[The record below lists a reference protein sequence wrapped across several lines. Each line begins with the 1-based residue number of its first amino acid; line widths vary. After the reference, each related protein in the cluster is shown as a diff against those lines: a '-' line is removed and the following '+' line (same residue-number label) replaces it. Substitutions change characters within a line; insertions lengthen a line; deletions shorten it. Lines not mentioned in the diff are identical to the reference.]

1 MRMRLASIALVFLLM
16 GGCSSGGRNNRSDG
30 GGGGG
35 GVDLGSTFPTDG
47 FVTPEECSD
56 AAKKIYLVDQNGTF
70 FSYLP
75 NQTTI
80 SQSTLVSV
88 GSLSCPAGTG
98 ARPFSM
104 SVDRAGTAWVLYV
117 QRSPFSGA
125 VPAIFKVSTQ
135 NAACTATS
143 FALSNGF
150 EQFGMGFVADVP
162 GGSTETLFIAG
173 GAASDNGPSATT
185 HLGTLNTTTLATTR
199 LYQIAGNPELTGT
212 GDAKLWGFF
221 PDSFN
226 PRIAEINRASGQ
238 ESNEIP
244 LSTLAG
250 IPTAW
255 AFAFWGGEFWV
266 FLQRTTDQSTIVY
279 RVTKSGSVDSY
290 ALPGR
295 TIVGAGVSTCAPT
308 SPINYLI

>member
-1 MRMRLASIALVFLLM
+1 MWKRFAWMSMCLFV
-16 GGCSSGGRNNRSDG
+16 GCSSSGRGNRTD

-35 GVDLGSTFPTDG
+35 GVDLGGLDSDG
-47 FVTPEECSD
+47 FVTAGDCADS
-56 AAKKIYLVDQNGTF
+56 AKLIYLVDQKGTF
-70 FSYLP
+70 SSFLP
-75 NQTTI
+75 NQTNI
-80 SQSTLVSV
+80 MQSTLVDI
-88 GSLSCPAGTG
+88 GTLSCPAGSG
-98 ARPFSM
+98 AEPFSM
-104 SVDRAGTAWVLYV
+104 SVDRSGTAWVLYV
-117 QRSPFSGA
+117 QQSPFGGG
-125 VPAIFKVSTQ
+125 VPAVFKVSTQ
-135 NAACTATS
+135 NAACQSTS

-162 GGSTETLFIAG
+162 GGTTETLFIAG
-173 GAASDNGPSATT
+173 GASSGGGPSTT
-185 HLGTLNTTTLATTR
+185 TYLGTLNTTTLNTTR

-244 LSTLAG
+244 LSTLSG
-250 IPTAW
+250 NPTAW

-266 FLQRTTDQSTIVY
+266 FLQRTTETSTKVY
-279 RVTKSGSVDSY
+279 RVTKSGQVTNY
-290 ALPGR
+290 TLPGR

-308 SPINYLI
+308 SPIN